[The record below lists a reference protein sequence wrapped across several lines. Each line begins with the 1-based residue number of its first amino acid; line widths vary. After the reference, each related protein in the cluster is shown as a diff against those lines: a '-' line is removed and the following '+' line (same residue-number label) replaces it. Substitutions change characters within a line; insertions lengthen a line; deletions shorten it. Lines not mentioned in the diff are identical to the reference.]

1 MESAALNKSLGD
13 IKLEIE
19 NMISNTKVDQA
30 TH

>member
-13 IKLEIE
+13 IKFEIE